1 MEDHLRRDASAVEFA
16 DTLGLRQGV
25 SGYVYHTVPLTLY
38 CWLRHPGNFRQAVEE
53 VIALGGDTDS
63 PGAVVGGIAGATLGA
78 GVIPVDWLQG
88 LVEWPRS
95 VTWMRRLAERL
106 ARQFPVG
113 MNPVKQK
120 PLPFFWPGLIPRNL
134 FLLFVALTH
143 AFRRLLPP
151 Y

>member
-1 MEDHLRRDASAVEFA
+1 
-16 DTLGLRQGV
+16 
-25 SGYVYHTVPLTLY
+25 
-38 CWLRHPGNFRQAVEE
+38 

-113 MNPVKQK
+113 MNPVRQK
-120 PLPFFWPGLIPRNL
+120 PLPLFWPGLIPRNL
-134 FLLFVALTH
+134 FFLFVALTH